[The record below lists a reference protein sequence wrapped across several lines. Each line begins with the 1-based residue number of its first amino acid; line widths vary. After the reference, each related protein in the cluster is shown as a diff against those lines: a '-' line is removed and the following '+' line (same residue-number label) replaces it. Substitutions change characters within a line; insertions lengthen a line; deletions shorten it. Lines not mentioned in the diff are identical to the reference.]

1 MSVPHAP
8 TTPPEPTQEL
18 ILAAKQGDM
27 DAWSQLDRRYRIA
40 LSLFLRGKIPSAA
53 RRRFDTED
61 VLQSTFLSAFSELD
75 SYEYKGEGSFLAW
88 MVQILRNRLKTRLR
102 RATCEKRDTDR
113 DRPLTEAANSAAVM
127 MSASPSEL
135 FSSAENQARL
145 MSTITELPDDEREAV
160 TMHFF
165 DKKTFAQIAR
175 ELDLPVKTVRRR
187 VTNAIETMVRKMR

>member
-1 MSVPHAP
+1 MSFPHAP

-27 DAWSQLDRRYRIA
+27 EAWSQLDRRYRIA
-40 LSLFLRGKIPSAA
+40 LSLFLRGKIPSGA

-88 MVQILRNRLKTRLR
+88 MVQILRNRLRTRLR
-102 RATCEKRDTDR
+102 RASCEKRDHDR
-113 DRPLTEAANSAAVM
+113 DRPLTEATDAAAGLM
-127 MSASPSEL
+127 AASPSEL

-145 MSTITELPDDEREAV
+145 MATITELPDEEREAV

-165 DKKTFAQIAR
+165 DKKTFAQISR